1 MVEHPDGRGPA
12 AAEETAGPTG
22 LEQPRPAG
30 LGTPRATG
38 GERAAGEI
46 ARGRS
51 RRAKEAPRDAGVLV
65 IGLGRFGSAIA
76 LTLDRLGHD
85 VLAVESSPQLVQHY
99 TGRFPLVEAD
109 ATNPE
114 ALEQVGVRDFPVAV
128 VGVGTSLEASVLIT
142 GNLVDVGTPQI
153 WAKAVSAEHARILH
167 RIGAHHVVLPEADAG
182 NRVAHLVSGKLLDYI
197 EVEDGFTIVKMRP
210 PRETQGFTIGQSEI
224 RKKYGVTV
232 IGVKPPGEEFVYATD
247 ETRISAND
255 ILIVSGHADLLE
267 RFAARP

>member
-1 MVEHPDGRGPA
+1 MADTTADEPRSLVSDRPP
-12 AAEETAGPTG
+12 AGPG
-22 LEQPRPAG
+22 EAER
-30 LGTPRATG
+30 PRAARRDRTE
-38 GERAAGEI
+38 ER
-46 ARGRS
+46 
-51 RRAKEAPRDAGVLV
+51 RDAGVLV

-76 LTLDRLGHD
+76 LTLERLGHD
-85 VLAVESSPQLVQHY
+85 VLAVERDPDLVAHY
-99 TGRFPLVEAD
+99 SGRFPLVEAD

-114 ALEQVGVRDFPVAV
+114 AVEQLGARDFGVAV

-142 GNLVDVGTPQI
+142 GNLVDIGTPQI
-153 WAKAVSAEHARILH
+153 WAKAISTEHARILH

-210 PRETQGFTIGQSEI
+210 PKETQGFTIGQSQI

-232 IGVKPPGEEFVYATD
+232 IGVKPPGEEFVYATE

-255 ILIVSGHADLLE
+255 LLVVSGHADLLE